1 MTTVAPSYRERL
13 SADSRWALREG
24 SMHFDKENAVFR
36 SLERITKRLEGLG
49 VPYAVC
55 GGMALFQHG
64 YRRFTEGVDLL
75 VTRESLQLIHDK
87 LDGHGYVPPFAGSKN
102 LRDTDTGVKSEF
114 IVTGDFP
121 GDGQPKPVAFPDP
134 QDVAEVVGGVTCLR
148 LVTLI
153 ELKLTSGTPAW
164 RLNDL
169 ADVQET
175 IRALSLPLELA
186 DQLHPFVQQSYR
198 DQWAAVHSATV
209 E

>member
-13 SADSRWALREG
+13 TADPRWALREG

-36 SLERITKRLEGLG
+36 SLERITKRLDVLG

-64 YRRFTEGVDLL
+64 YRRFTEDVDLL
-75 VTRESLQLIHDK
+75 VTRESLQLIHEK
-87 LDGHGYVPPFAGSKN
+87 LDGLGYIPPFAGSKN
-102 LRDTDTGVKSEF
+102 LRDTDTGVKIEF

-148 LVTLI
+148 LTTLI
-153 ELKLTSGTPAW
+153 ELKLTSGMAPW
-164 RLNDL
+164 RLKDL

-175 IRALSLPLELA
+175 IRALSLPLDLVE
-186 DQLHPFVQQSYR
+186 QLHPFVQPSYR
-198 DQWAAVHSATV
+198 DQWAAVHSAPV